1 MRRSFL
7 VIIVIVLTCATY
19 AQDESLTLE
28 DCIKLALKKNAAII
42 TNQNLNESS
51 DRDVL
56 ASYAG
61 ILPTLNVS
69 ASSGKFKAGE
79 SEDFSEV
86 PVEIDSVTGDPIRL
100 ERRLI
105 TRPSDKGSFNEFNLR
120 LNQNLFDGGEW
131 WNAIRYAQ
139 AQKRASDYNLIS
151 IINTTVMTVQERFF
165 DLLKQ
170 QKLLEVNELAVK
182 RSEDQLS
189 KTEKMYE
196 LGAVAKVDVFRSR
209 VNLGNDRTELLLQK
223 NAVITAR
230 NVLNLSLGRNPN
242 SPLRIQH
249 EFSLKS
255 AFKNTE
261 ELIETAIEKNPELM
275 KTEEEVKASDIAVA
289 RSYSVLFPN
298 LSAFLNYRRSN
309 EEINRVYTNYNKN
322 WTLNYGLSVS
332 LNLFNGFQDMVNIQ
346 KSKLAERNNQVAFE
360 ESKREL
366 IASVLQLVDNY
377 NSYLEIIEI
386 NEENLEAAKEE
397 FRLAE
402 ERYRIGSG
410 TQLEV
415 REAQVN
421 LTRAEQT
428 LVAAQ
433 YNARITQAQLEQAL
447 GTIYAAGEED

>member
-1 MRRSFL
+1 MCVPL
-7 VIIVIVLTCATY
+7 I
-19 AQDESLTLE
+19 AQESPFTLD
-28 DCIKLALKKNAAII
+28 DCIQIALKNNATIL

-51 DRDVL
+51 DKDVL
-56 ASYAG
+56 ASYSG
-61 ILPTLNVS
+61 ILPSINVS
-69 ASSGKFKAGE
+69 ASSGRFEAGE
-79 SEDFSEV
+79 GDPDFRDV
-86 PVEIDSVTGDPIRL
+86 PVAVDSLGNPTRVERLLIPRPGFQENFNQFSLNIR
-100 ERRLI
+100 
-105 TRPSDKGSFNEFNLR
+105 
-120 LNQNLFDGGEW
+120 QNLFNGGEW

-139 AQKRASDYNLIS
+139 TQKRAADYNLIS
-151 IINTTVMTVQERFF
+151 IINSTVSAVQERFF

-230 NVLNLSLGRNPN
+230 NNLNLSLGRNPN
-242 SPLRIQH
+242 LPINIKPQLV
-249 EFSLKS
+249 LKP
-255 AFKNTE
+255 AFTNTE
-261 ELIETAIEKNPELM
+261 DLVETAIAKNPGLM
-275 KTEEEVKASDIAVA
+275 KTEEDVKVSDLATA
-289 RSYSVLFPN
+289 RSYAVLYPN
-298 LSAFLNYRRSN
+298 LSAFLNYQRSN
-309 EEINRVYTNYNKN
+309 EEIKRVYTSYDKN
-322 WTLNYGLSVS
+322 WTINYGLSIS

-346 KSKLAERNNQVAFE
+346 KSKLAERNNQVAYE

-366 IASVLQLVDNY
+366 VASVLQLVDNY
-377 NSYLEIIEI
+377 NAYLEIIEI
-386 NEENLEAAKEE
+386 NVENLEAANEE

-433 YNARITQAQLEQAL
+433 YNARITQSRLEQAL
-447 GTIYAAGEED
+447 GIIYAADEED

>member
-1 MRRSFL
+1 MRQLLL
-7 VIIVIVLTCATY
+7 VVLIIVLTCSIY
-19 AQDESLTLE
+19 AQDVSLTLE
-28 DCIKLALKKNAAII
+28 ECIQIALKNNATII
-42 TNQNLNESS
+42 TNENLNKSS
-51 DRDVL
+51 EKDVL

-61 ILPTLNVS
+61 ILPTLNAS
-69 ASSGKFKAGE
+69 ASSGKFEAGE
-79 SEDFSEV
+79 SEDFRDV
-86 PVEIDSVTGDPIRL
+86 PVAFDSLGNPTRL

-105 TRPSDKGSFNEFNLR
+105 LQPSFQVNFNQLNLR

-131 WNAIRYAQ
+131 WNAIRYAK
-139 AQKRASDYNLIS
+139 AQKRASDYDLIS
-151 IINTTVMTVQERFF
+151 VIQTTVLAVQEAFF

-223 NAVITAR
+223 NAVISAQNNL
-230 NVLNLSLGRNPN
+230 NVALGRNPI
-242 SPLRIQH
+242 SPLKIQP
-249 EFSLKS
+249 EFSLKP
-255 AFKNTE
+255 AFENTT
-261 ELIETAIEKNPELM
+261 ELIETAIANNPELM
-275 KTEEEVKASDIAVA
+275 RIEEEVKASDIAVA

-298 LSAFLNYRRSN
+298 LSAFLNYQRSN
-309 EEINRVYTNYNKN
+309 EELDRVYTNYNKN
-322 WTLNYGLSVS
+322 WTMNYGFSIS

-346 KSKLAERNNQVAFE
+346 KSKLSERNYQINFE
-360 ESKREL
+360 ASKLEV

-377 NSYLEIIEI
+377 NAYLEIIEI
-386 NEENLEAAKEE
+386 NEENLEAAREE

-433 YNARITQAQLEQAL
+433 YNARITQAQLEQVL
-447 GTIYAAGEED
+447 GTIYAEGEEG